1 MDLKERLLAEMKQN
15 DLARA
20 NGKIMRAL
28 NVLAPS
34 YNRLRGIQRA
44 LVADDISENL
54 YTASL
59 DFLALEGYIMLR
71 TVKDHLP
78 VADLADHS
86 WTELEG
92 KLASKG
98 TRVLEGNIRD
108 EMVEV

>member
-34 YNRLRGIQRA
+34 YNSLRGIQRA

-78 VADLADHS
+78 VVDLADHS